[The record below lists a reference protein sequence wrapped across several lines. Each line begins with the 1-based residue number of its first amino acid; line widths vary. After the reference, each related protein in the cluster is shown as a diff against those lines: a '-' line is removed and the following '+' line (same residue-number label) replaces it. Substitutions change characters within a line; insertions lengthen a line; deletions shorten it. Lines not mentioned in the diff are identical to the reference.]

1 MRFIMDSKELAWK
14 IRRDAIE
21 MTYLSKGSHIGPIL
35 SVTDIIAVLYAD
47 ILKYD
52 AQNPNLEDRDRLIL
66 SKGHAGGSIYA
77 ALAEVGFFDRQILK
91 THYSNGSILSGHVSH
106 KGVPGVEF
114 STGSLGH
121 GMPVATGIAMA
132 AKKDGGNYKVFV
144 IVGDGECN
152 EGTIWESALFANNFN
167 LSNLVVIVDHNKM
180 QCMDFCDNVIKLNP
194 FADKWKA
201 FGWNVLEID
210 GHNHIEL
217 KKALTI
223 AKNNDSSPTVIIAN
237 TIKGKG
243 ISFMENNIKWH
254 GSAPKEEDYIK
265 AVQELEANKPEGLEW
280 QL

>member
-1 MRFIMDSKELAWK
+1 MDSKELAWK

-35 SVTDIIAVLYAD
+35 SVADIIAVLYSD

-52 AQNPNLEDRDRLIL
+52 AKNPNFEDRDRVIL

-77 ALAEVGFFDRQILK
+77 ALAEVGFFDREILK

-121 GMPVATGIAMA
+121 GMPVGAGIAMA
-132 AKKDGGNYKVFV
+132 AKKDNKNYNVFV

-152 EGTIWESALFANNFN
+152 EGSIWESALFASNFN

-180 QCMDFCDNVIKLNP
+180 QCMDFCDKVIKLNP
-194 FADKWKA
+194 FADKWKS

-210 GHNHIEL
+210 GHNHDEL
-217 KKALTI
+217 KKALLN
-223 AKNNDSSPTVIIAN
+223 AKENKEGPTVVIAN
-237 TIKGKG
+237 TVKGKG

-265 AVQELEANKPEGLEW
+265 AASELENSKPQGVEW
-280 QL
+280 SL

>member
-1 MRFIMDSKELAWK
+1 MDSKELAWK

-21 MTYLSKGSHIGPIL
+21 MTYISKGSHIGPIL
-35 SVTDIIAVLYAD
+35 SVADIIAVLYSD

-52 AQNPNLEDRDRLIL
+52 AKNPNLEDRDRLIL

-77 ALAEVGFFDRQILK
+77 ALAEIGFFDREILK

-121 GMPVATGIAMA
+121 GMSVGAGMAMA
-132 AKKDGGNYKVFV
+132 AKRDNKNYRVFV

-152 EGTIWESALFANNFN
+152 EGAIWESALFANNFN
-167 LSNLVVIVDHNKM
+167 LNNLIIIVDHNKM
-180 QCMDFCDNVIKLNP
+180 QCMDYCENVIKLKP

-210 GHNHIEL
+210 GHNHIKIKNAL
-217 KKALTI
+217 IKAKSNKKG
-223 AKNNDSSPTVIIAN
+223 PTVIIAN
-237 TIKGKG
+237 TVKGKG

-254 GSAPKEEDYIK
+254 GSAPKEDDYKK
-265 AVQELEANKPEGLEW
+265 AVQELETSKPKGIEW
-280 QL
+280 KL